1 MSCTRQ
7 FNVQFSVPMEQLL
20 RKEQIPV
27 IGQSFLLK
35 LRGAGLEEVGVGV
48 GERNHSTYKILT
60 DSQNATRIFT
70 ACSTA
75 FPEHNIPLSRHSWDK
90 GPSGKS
96 DACLVV
102 KTSHAEAGYKRPDT
116 NYFAVFWVIITCNLV
131 RACQRHVT
139 NERPT

>member
-1 MSCTRQ
+1 MSRTIQ
-7 FNVQFSVPMEQLL
+7 YNVQFSVPTEQLP

-27 IGQSFLLK
+27 IGQSFLQK
-35 LRGAGLEEVGVGV
+35 LRGIGLEEVGG
-48 GERNHSTYKILT
+48 GGGRNHSTYKILT

-75 FPEHNIPLSRHSWDK
+75 FPEHNIPLLRHSWDK

-116 NYFAVFWVIITCNLV
+116 NYFAVF
-131 RACQRHVT
+131 
-139 NERPT
+139 